1 MGLDLQT
8 ASTWKTLRSATEKC
22 YKFVISEAILDAVF
36 NVFFVEMLLK
46 ASSYRRGIVLKIYIL
61 EIQELLKNYM
71 LEEKINEY
79 WEILGVYGV
88 RTDI

>member
-1 MGLDLQT
+1 
-8 ASTWKTLRSATEKC
+8 
-22 YKFVISEAILDAVF
+22 LDAVF

-71 LEEKINEY
+71 LEEKIDEY
-79 WEILGVYGV
+79 WEILGVYDV
-88 RTDI
+88 RTDIYRQHPDAY